1 MTKIWFKLSNPTKII
16 STGKSV
22 GNPDEGFIESSVV
35 PEDDEYY
42 EIIDGAITRNSQEA
56 IDAVIAKREDARLAE
71 EERITAKVRAIADNL
86 PSRKQIKTAINAAFP
101 DTKQS
106 AIITKLATVL
116 YWLAKNQAD

>member
-1 MTKIWFKLSNPTKII
+1 MRYYDLDTNGKVKGSYAVPQPEKELHLLEDAPDNESKRDGVPGDNWIPDTDII
-16 STGKSV
+16 
-22 GNPDEGFIESSVV
+22 
-35 PEDDEYY
+35 
-42 EIIDGAITRNSQEA
+42 
-56 IDAVIAKREDARLAE
+56 DARLAE